1 MSKIGF
7 PEKVLGKTKICEF
20 RFFEK
25 SEQKSTKTIN
35 PQKDLKPFWQSGFA
49 YSTVTTFA
57 RFLGLSGLIPFSIDK

>member
-7 PEKVLGKTKICEF
+7 PEKVLGKTKICDYPLF
-20 RFFEK
+20 K
-25 SEQKSTKTIN
+25 KVEQKSTNTIN
-35 PQKDLKPFWQSGFA
+35 PQKDLKPFWESEFA